1 MKLAIIIPSYNESQN
16 IPLIVSR
23 LRETI
28 GQRSDVE
35 VILVDNG
42 STDNSQQVLAAELN
56 EKDFIRSIHVPVNQG
71 YGYGILS
78 GLAAS
83 DADVLA
89 WTHADMQTDPY
100 DVIKA
105 FDLLSAQADAKI
117 IVKGKRQNRK
127 KLEEFFTFGMQLVAS
142 MVLGVHLS
150 DVNAQ
155 PKVFTRPFYETFV
168 KERAPH
174 DFSLDLFLLYQAV
187 TNGYK
192 ILEVPVFFAER
203 RFGEAKGGGNWKTRI
218 KLIRRTFA
226 YIFEFRDS
234 LRKQD

>member
-1 MKLAIIIPSYNESQN
+1 MKLAIVIPAYNEGQN

-23 LRETI
+23 LRETVGTRTDI
-28 GQRSDVE
+28 E
-35 VILVDNG
+35 VLLVDNG
-42 STDNSQQVLAAELN
+42 STDDSQQILATEL
-56 EKDFIRSIHVPVNQG
+56 KDGDFIRSVYVPINQG

-78 GLAAS
+78 GLAVT

-105 FDLLSAQADAKI
+105 FDLLSAQSDAKV
-117 IVKGKRQNRK
+117 IVKGQRQNRK
-127 KLEEFFTFGMQLVAS
+127 ILEEFFTFGMQIVAS
-142 MVLGVHLS
+142 MALGVRLT

-155 PKVFTRPFYETFV
+155 PKLFTRSFYETFV

-187 TNGYK
+187 TNGYRV
-192 ILEVPVFFAER
+192 LEVPVVFAER

-234 LRKQD
+234 LKK

>member
-1 MKLAIIIPSYNESQN
+1 MKLAIVIPAYNEGQN

-28 GQRSDVE
+28 GTRSDVE
-35 VILVDNG
+35 VLIVDNG
-42 STDNSQQVLAAELN
+42 STDDSQQILATQL
-56 EKDFIRSIHVPVNQG
+56 KDGDFIRSVHVPINQG

-78 GLAAS
+78 GLAVT

-105 FDLLSAQADAKI
+105 FDLLSAQSDAKI
-117 IVKGKRQNRK
+117 IVKGHRQNRRM
-127 KLEEFFTFGMQLVAS
+127 LEEFFTFGMQIVAS
-142 MVLGVHLS
+142 MALGVRLT

-155 PKVFTRPFYETFV
+155 PKLFTRSFYETFV

-174 DFSLDLFLLYQAV
+174 DFSLDLFLLYQAQLG
-187 TNGYK
+187 GYRV
-192 ILEVPVFFAER
+192 LGVPVIFAKR
-203 RFGEAKGGGNWKTRI
+203 LHGEAKGGGSWKTRI
-218 KLIRRTFA
+218 KLIKRTFN
-226 YIFEFRDS
+226 YIFE
-234 LRKQD
+234 LRRTLNS